1 MQAAMKS
8 RISDRWGRSVAAPGQ
23 VGSRRV
29 LGLALF
35 AVSLTAQA
43 WDDTRRIVA
52 SPPACAAG
60 AQCQIAVTP
69 GMMAGQVTLDFRGRV
84 PALPGSAVSVRLLD
98 AAGAVLSERSSFT
111 GADGSVSILVANGQT
126 LPPGRY
132 RYQIQGI
139 AQGQFE
145 VLTAAPP
152 APPAASPAPP
162 ATSAAAGS
170 LAGTWYGIAG
180 TPGSIELSAD
190 GSYRFNGRAGGR
202 FQAVPGGL
210 VFDGAL
216 AAWNNGRATLKDGVI
231 EFHWKSAEGFN
242 QWFVYSRGQ

>member
-1 MQAAMKS
+1 M
-8 RISDRWGRSVAAPGQ
+8 
-23 VGSRRV
+23 

-43 WDDTRRIVA
+43 WDDSRRIVA
-52 SPPACAAG
+52 APPACAAG

-84 PALPGSAVSVRLLD
+84 PALAGSAVSVRLLD
-98 AAGAVLSERSSFT
+98 AAGAVVGERSSFA

-145 VLTAAPP
+145 VLTAAAT
-152 APPAASPAPP
+152 APPAASPASP
-162 ATSAAAGS
+162 ALPAAAGS
-170 LAGTWYGIAG
+170 LAGTWHGIAS
-180 TPGSIELSAD
+180 TPGSIELGAD

-202 FQAVPGGL
+202 FQTVPGGL

-216 AAWNNGRATLKDGVI
+216 SSWNNGRATLKDGVI
-231 EFHWKSAEGFN
+231 EFYWKNADGFN
-242 QWFVYSRGQ
+242 QWFVYSRGR